1 MGLKLTHGYSM
12 FHKVLI
18 SDDLGIINQ
27 GVSTILKN
35 LKIENVSKVQYC
47 DEAYLKIKKAK
58 LDNQPFDLLITDLS
72 FIGDHREQK
81 LKSGEDLITL
91 VRKKHPELNVIAYS
105 VDDRLQQVRRLV
117 ALGINAY
124 VCKGRNG
131 VSELSQ
137 AVQSVYE
144 GKRYFSPKIAKAL
157 DNKSNLEIDIFDV
170 ELLRNI
176 SIGKSQE
183 EISAIFKE
191 KGASASS
198 LSSIEKRLNKLKIQ
212 LNSKNTIHLIAIAKD
227 LGLI

>member
-1 MGLKLTHGYSM
+1 M

-35 LKIENVSKVQYC
+35 LNIENVSKVQYC

-144 GKRYFSPKIAKAL
+144 GKQYFSPKIAKAL